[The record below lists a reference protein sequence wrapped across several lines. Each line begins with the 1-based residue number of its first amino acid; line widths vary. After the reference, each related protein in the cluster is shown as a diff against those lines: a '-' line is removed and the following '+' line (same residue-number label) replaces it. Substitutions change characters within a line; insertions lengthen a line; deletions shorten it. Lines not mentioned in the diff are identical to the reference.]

1 MLYYVA
7 NWAPG
12 ERGRVLARV
21 TDSERRQLDR
31 QTMTDGVTHR
41 GNISQHVQA
50 IPSSGIRRFFDLL
63 ASMEGVIS
71 LGVGQP
77 DFVTPNHIRQAAIK
91 SIEDGETYYTSN
103 YGLVELR
110 SAISRHLQRLYGIHY
125 DSGTEIIATAGV
137 SEALNIALEAILD
150 PGDEVLSPDPGYVAY
165 LPAVLLGGGTYIQVP
180 TRAEDGFALRPE
192 ELEQRITPRT
202 KALLIGY
209 PANPTGAVL
218 SREVMLAVAAIVEKH
233 NLFVISDE
241 IYDRLVYGREHI
253 CFATLPKMQDR
264 TILLGGF
271 SKAYAMTGWRLAY
284 ACARGELTEAMMKVH
299 QYVMMSAPTPAQ
311 FAAIE
316 ALNNGEEA
324 VRGMVAE
331 YDRRRKLVV
340 GALNQMGLRCA
351 EPHGAF
357 YAFPNIGSTGMNDET
372 FAERLLMEERVAV
385 IPGSAFGEAGA
396 GHVRI
401 CYAQRYDLLEEAL
414 DRMGRFIN
422 RHKVNGK

>member
-1 MLYYVA
+1 MH
-7 NWAPG
+7 
-12 ERGRVLARV
+12 E
-21 TDSERRQLDR
+21 
-31 QTMTDGVTHR
+31 GVTHR
-41 GNISQHVQA
+41 GNISQAVQT

-77 DFVTPNHIRQAAIK
+77 DFVTPNQIRQAAIR

-110 SAISRHLQRLYGIHY
+110 HNISKHLERLYGVHY
-125 DSGTEIIATAGV
+125 DAGTEIIVTSGV
-137 SEALNIALEAILD
+137 SEALNVALAAIID

-165 LPAVLLGGGTYIQVP
+165 LPCVLLAGGIYTQVP
-180 TRAEDGFALRPE
+180 TSASDGFALHAE

-209 PANPTGAVL
+209 PANPTGAVM
-218 SREVMLAVAAIVEKH
+218 SRAVLEDVARIVQKH

-241 IYDRLVYGREHI
+241 IYDRLVYGTEHT
-253 CFATLPKMQDR
+253 CFATLPGMRER

-284 ACARGELTEAMMKVH
+284 TCARNELTEAMMKVH

-316 ALNNGEEA
+316 ALKSGEED
-324 VRGMVAE
+324 VRGMVSE

-340 GALNQMGLRCA
+340 GALNDMGLVCA

-357 YAFPNIGSTGMNDET
+357 YAFPQIGSSGMNDET

-401 CYAQRYDLLEEAL
+401 CYAQRYELLEEAME
-414 DRMGRFIN
+414 RIERFVSRN
-422 RHKVNGK
+422 RPGGK

>member
-1 MLYYVA
+1 
-7 NWAPG
+7 
-12 ERGRVLARV
+12 
-21 TDSERRQLDR
+21 
-31 QTMTDGVTHR
+31 MTDGVTHR
-41 GNISQHVQA
+41 GNISKHVQA

-77 DFVTPNHIRQAAIK
+77 DFVTPNHIRQAAIR
-91 SIEDGETYYTSN
+91 SIEAGETYYTSN

-110 SAISRHLQRLYGIHY
+110 TAISRHIQRLYGIHY
-125 DSGTEIIATAGV
+125 DAGTEIIVTAGV

-165 LPAVLLGGGTYIQVP
+165 LPAVLLAGGTYMQVP
-180 TRAEDGFALRPE
+180 TRAEDGFTLRPE

-209 PANPTGAVL
+209 PANPTGAL
-218 SREVMLAVAAIVEKH
+218 MSRDVMLAVADIAEKH

-241 IYDRLVYGREHI
+241 IYDRLVYGAEHV

-284 ACARGELTEAMMKVH
+284 ACSRGELTEAMMKVH

-316 ALNNGEEA
+316 ALNNGEEE

-331 YDRRRKLVV
+331 YDRRRRLVV
-340 GALNQMGLRCA
+340 AGLNAMGLRCA
-351 EPHGAF
+351 EPRGAF

-401 CYAQRYDLLEEAL
+401 CYAQRYELLQEAL
-414 DRMGRFIN
+414 ERIERFVK
-422 RHKVNGK
+422 RHKVNGD

>member
-1 MLYYVA
+1 MA
-7 NWAPG
+7 
-12 ERGRVLARV
+12 
-21 TDSERRQLDR
+21 DSL
-31 QTMTDGVTHR
+31 THR
-41 GNISQHVQA
+41 GNISHHVQSL
-50 IPSSGIRRFFDLL
+50 PSSGIRRFFDLL

-110 SAISRHLQRLYGIHY
+110 HAISRHLERLYGVHY
-125 DSGTEIIATAGV
+125 DAGTEIIVTAGV
-137 SEALNIALEAILD
+137 SEGLNIALQAIID

-165 LPAVLLGGGTYIQVP
+165 LPCVLLAGGTFTQVP
-180 TRAEDGFALRPE
+180 TRASDGFQLRPE
-192 ELEQRITPRT
+192 DLEQRITPRT

-209 PANPTGAVL
+209 PANPTGAVM
-218 SREVMLAVAAIVEKH
+218 SRETLTAVAEIVEKH
-233 NLFVISDE
+233 DLFVISDE
-241 IYDRLVYGREHI
+241 IYDRLVYGVEHT
-253 CFATLPKMQDR
+253 CFSTLPGMRER
-264 TILLGGF
+264 TILMGGF

-284 ACARGELTEAMMKVH
+284 TCARGELTEAMMKVH

-316 ALNNGEEA
+316 AIKHGEED
-324 VRGMVAE
+324 VVGMVSE

-340 GALNQMGLRCA
+340 NALNAMGLPCP

-357 YAFPNIGSTGMNDET
+357 YAFPHIGSSGMNDET

-401 CYAQRYDLLEEAL
+401 CYAQRYDLLEEAME
-414 DRMGRFIN
+414 RMRKFVSRN
-422 RHKVNGK
+422 QPAGK

>member
-1 MLYYVA
+1 M
-7 NWAPG
+7 
-12 ERGRVLARV
+12 
-21 TDSERRQLDR
+21 S
-31 QTMTDGVTHR
+31 DGVTHR

-110 SAISRHLQRLYGIHY
+110 AAISRHLQRLYGVHY
-125 DSGTEIIATAGV
+125 DAGTEIIVTAGV
-137 SEALNIALEAILD
+137 SEALNIALAALID

-165 LPAVLLGGGTYIQVP
+165 LPCVLLAGGTYMQVP
-180 TRAEDGFALRPE
+180 TRAEEGFLLHPE
-192 ELEQRITPRT
+192 DLEQRITPRS

-209 PANPTGAVL
+209 PANPTGAVM
-218 SREVMLAVAAIVEKH
+218 SRDTLMAVAEIVDKH

-241 IYDRLVYGREHI
+241 IYDRLVYDTEHV
-253 CFATLPKMQDR
+253 CFSSLPRMRDR

-284 ACARGELTEAMMKVH
+284 TCARSELTEAMMKVH
-299 QYVMMSAPTPAQ
+299 QYIMMSAPTPAQ
-311 FAAIE
+311 FAALE
-316 ALNNGEEA
+316 ALTAGEED

-331 YDRRRKLVV
+331 YDRRRHLLLSR
-340 GALNQMGLRCA
+340 LNAMGLACV
-351 EPHGAF
+351 EPQGAF
-357 YAFPNIGSTGMNDET
+357 YAFPQIGSTGMNDET

-401 CYAQRYDLLEEAL
+401 CYAQRYELLDDAL
-414 DRMGRFIN
+414 DRIESFVA
-422 RHKVNGK
+422 RHRVAAG

>member
-1 MLYYVA
+1 M
-7 NWAPG
+7 
-12 ERGRVLARV
+12 
-21 TDSERRQLDR
+21 S
-31 QTMTDGVTHR
+31 DGVTHR
-41 GNISQHVQA
+41 GNISQHVQS

-77 DFVTPNHIRQAAIK
+77 DFVTPNQIRQAAIK

-110 SAISRHLQRLYGIHY
+110 NAISRHLQKLYGIHY
-125 DSGTEIIATAGV
+125 DSGTEIIVTSGV
-137 SEALNIALEAILD
+137 SESLNVALEAILD

-165 LPAVLLGGGTYIQVP
+165 LPCVLLAGGRYIQVP
-180 TRAEDGFALRPE
+180 TRAEEGFALRPE
-192 ELEQRITPRT
+192 QIEDRISPRT

-209 PANPTGAVL
+209 PANPTGAVM
-218 SREVMLAVAAIVEKH
+218 SREVLEAVAQIVDKH
-233 NLFVISDE
+233 DLFVISDE
-241 IYDRLVYGREHI
+241 IYDRLVYDADHV
-253 CFATLPKMQDR
+253 CFATLPHMRDR
-264 TILLGGF
+264 TVLMGGF

-284 ACARGELTEAMMKVH
+284 TCARPELTEAMMKIH

-316 ALNNGEEA
+316 ALNSGEED
-324 VRGMVAE
+324 VRGMVSE
-331 YDRRRKLVV
+331 YDRRRVMVLSKLREME
-340 GALNQMGLRCA
+340 LPCA
-351 EPHGAF
+351 EPKGAF
-357 YAFPNIGSTGMNDET
+357 YAFPNVGSSGMNDET

-401 CYAQRYDLLEEAL
+401 CYAQRYDLLEEAM
-414 DRMGRFIN
+414 DRMHRFVS
-422 RHKVNGK
+422 RHRGNGAG

>member
-1 MLYYVA
+1 M
-7 NWAPG
+7 
-12 ERGRVLARV
+12 
-21 TDSERRQLDR
+21 S
-31 QTMTDGVTHR
+31 DGVTHR
-41 GNISQHVQA
+41 GNISQHVQS

-77 DFVTPNHIRQAAIK
+77 DFVTPNQIRQAAIK

-110 SAISRHLQRLYGIHY
+110 AAISRHLQRLYDIRY
-125 DSGTEIIATAGV
+125 DAGTEIIVTAGV
-137 SEALNIALEAILD
+137 SEALNVALQAIID

-165 LPAVLLGGGTYIQVP
+165 LPCVLLAGGTYTQVP
-180 TRAEDGFALRPE
+180 TRAEDGFKLHPD
-192 ELEQRITPRT
+192 ELQQRITPRT

-209 PANPTGAVL
+209 PANPTGAVM
-218 SREVMLAVAAIVEKH
+218 SREVMEAVAEIVEKN

-241 IYDRLVYGREHI
+241 IYDRLVYDTQHV
-253 CFATLPKMQDR
+253 CFASLPRMKDR

-284 ACARGELTEAMMKVH
+284 SCARSELTEAMMKVH

-311 FAAIE
+311 FAAVE
-316 ALNNGEEA
+316 ALRSGEED

-331 YDRRRKLVV
+331 YDRRRKLVLSE
-340 GALNQMGLRCA
+340 LNDMGLSCA

-357 YAFPNIGSTGMNDET
+357 YVFPNIGNSGMNDET

-396 GHVRI
+396 GHIRI
-401 CYAQRYDLLEEAL
+401 CYAQRYDLLQEAM
-414 DRMGRFIN
+414 DRMRRFVT
-422 RHKVNGK
+422 RHRVNGGSH

>member
-1 MLYYVA
+1 MS
-7 NWAPG
+7 
-12 ERGRVLARV
+12 
-21 TDSERRQLDR
+21 DSA
-31 QTMTDGVTHR
+31 THR

-103 YGLVELR
+103 YGLIELR
-110 SAISRHLQRLYGIHY
+110 SAISRHLNRLYGVRY
-125 DSGTEIIATAGV
+125 DAGTEIIVTAGV
-137 SEALNIALEAILD
+137 SEGLNVALEAILD

-165 LPAVLLGGGTYIQVP
+165 MPCVLLAGGTYLQVP
-180 TRAEDGFALRPE
+180 TRAQDGFQLRPE
-192 ELEQRITPRT
+192 EIEQRITPRS

-209 PANPTGAVL
+209 PANPTGAVM
-218 SREVMLAVAAIVEKH
+218 SRETMLAVAAIAEKY
-233 NLFVISDE
+233 NLFVIADE
-241 IYDRLVYGREHI
+241 IYDRLVYETEHV
-253 CFATLPKMQDR
+253 CFSTLPNMKER

-284 ACARGELTEAMMKVH
+284 TCARGELTEAMMKVH
-299 QYVMMSAPTPAQ
+299 QYVMMSAPTSAQ

-316 ALNNGEEA
+316 ALNAGEED

-331 YDRRRKLVV
+331 YGRRRKLVV
-340 GALNQMGLRCA
+340 SALNAMGLPCF
-351 EPHGAF
+351 EPRGAF

-372 FAERLLMEERVAV
+372 FAERLLMEEHVAV

-401 CYAQRYDLLEEAL
+401 CYAQRYDLLEQAME
-414 DRMGRFIN
+414 RMRNFVARN
-422 RHKVNGK
+422 RVGAK

>member
-1 MLYYVA
+1 
-7 NWAPG
+7 
-12 ERGRVLARV
+12 
-21 TDSERRQLDR
+21 
-31 QTMTDGVTHR
+31 MTDGVTHR

-77 DFVTPNHIRQAAIK
+77 DFVTPNHIRQAAIR
-91 SIEDGETYYTSN
+91 SIEAGETYYTSN

-110 SAISRHLQRLYGIHY
+110 SAISHHIQRLYEIHY
-125 DSGTEIIATAGV
+125 DSGTEIIVTAGV

-165 LPAVLLGGGTYIQVP
+165 LPAVLLAGGTYIQVP
-180 TRAEDGFALRPE
+180 TRAEDGFTLRPE

-209 PANPTGAVL
+209 PANPTGAVM
-218 SREVMLAVAAIVEKH
+218 SRDVMLAVAAIAEKH

-241 IYDRLVYGREHI
+241 IYDRLVYGAEHV

-316 ALNNGEEA
+316 ALNNGEEE

-331 YDRRRKLVV
+331 YDRRRRLVV
-340 GALNQMGLRCA
+340 AGLNAMGLRCA

-357 YAFPNIGSTGMNDET
+357 YAFPNIGSSGMNDET

-401 CYAQRYDLLEEAL
+401 CYAQRYELLEEAL
-414 DRMGRFIN
+414 ERMARFVK
-422 RHKVNGK
+422 RHRVNGD

>member
-1 MLYYVA
+1 M
-7 NWAPG
+7 
-12 ERGRVLARV
+12 
-21 TDSERRQLDR
+21 S
-31 QTMTDGVTHR
+31 DGLTHR

-110 SAISRHLQRLYGIHY
+110 AAIARHLNKLYGVQY
-125 DSGTEIIATAGV
+125 DAGTEIIVTAGV
-137 SEALNIALEAILD
+137 SEALNIALAAILD

-165 LPAVLLGGGTYIQVP
+165 LPCVQLAGGTYTQVP
-180 TRAEDGFALRPE
+180 TRATDGFRLRPE
-192 ELEQRITPRT
+192 EIEQRITPRT
-202 KALLIGY
+202 KAILIGY
-209 PANPTGAVL
+209 PANPTGAVM
-218 SREVMLAVAAIVEKH
+218 SRETMLAVAAIAEKH

-241 IYDRLVYGREHI
+241 IYDRLVYGAEHI
-253 CFATLPKMQDR
+253 CFSTLPGMKER
-264 TILLGGF
+264 TILMGGF

-284 ACARGELTEAMMKVH
+284 TCARNELTEAMMKVH

-316 ALNNGEEA
+316 ALNHGEED
-324 VRGMVAE
+324 VRGMVDE
-331 YDRRRKLVV
+331 YDRRRRLVV
-340 GALNQMGLRCA
+340 NGLNAMGLSCA

-357 YAFPNIGSTGMNDET
+357 YAFPQIGSTGMNDET

-385 IPGSAFGEAGA
+385 IPGSAFGEGGA

-414 DRMGRFIN
+414 DRMRRFVD
-422 RHKVNGK
+422 RHRVAAK

>member
-1 MLYYVA
+1 M
-7 NWAPG
+7 
-12 ERGRVLARV
+12 
-21 TDSERRQLDR
+21 S
-31 QTMTDGVTHR
+31 DGVTHR

-77 DFVTPNHIRQAAIK
+77 DFVTPNQIRQAAIR
-91 SIEDGETYYTSN
+91 SLEDGETYYTSN

-110 SAISRHLQRLYGIHY
+110 AAISRHLNRLYGVRY
-125 DSGTEIIATAGV
+125 DAGTEIIVTAGV

-165 LPAVLLGGGTYIQVP
+165 LPCVLLAGGRYIQVP
-180 TRAEDGFALRPE
+180 TRASEGFRLRPQ
-192 ELEQRITPRT
+192 ELEARITPRS

-209 PANPTGAVL
+209 PANPTGAVM
-218 SREVMLAVAAIVEKH
+218 SRETLEAVAAIVERYD
-233 NLFVISDE
+233 LFVISDE
-241 IYDRLVYGREHI
+241 IYDRLVYETEHV
-253 CFATLPKMQDR
+253 CFATLPGMRER

-284 ACARGELTEAMMKVH
+284 TCARSELTEAMMKVH

-316 ALNNGEEA
+316 ALASGEED

-331 YDRRRKLVV
+331 YGRRRRLVV
-340 GALNQMGLRCA
+340 DRLNGMGLACGD
-351 EPHGAF
+351 PHGAF
-357 YAFPNIGSTGMNDET
+357 YAFPNIGSSGMNDET

-401 CYAQRYDLLEEAL
+401 CYAQRYELLEEAL
-414 DRMGRFIN
+414 GRIERFLDRHRVSS
-422 RHKVNGK
+422 K

>member
-1 MLYYVA
+1 MH
-7 NWAPG
+7 
-12 ERGRVLARV
+12 E
-21 TDSERRQLDR
+21 
-31 QTMTDGVTHR
+31 GVTHR

-110 SAISRHLQRLYGIHY
+110 HAISRHLDRLYGIRY
-125 DSGTEIIATAGV
+125 DSGTEIIVTTGV
-137 SEALNIALEAILD
+137 SEGLQIALAAIID
-150 PGDEVLSPDPGYVAY
+150 AGDEVLSPDPGYVAY
-165 LPAVLLGGGTYIQVP
+165 LPAVVLAGGTYTQVP
-180 TRAEDGFALRPE
+180 TRASDGFTLRAE
-192 ELEQRITPRT
+192 DLEQRITPRT

-209 PANPTGAVL
+209 PANPTGAVM
-218 SREVMLAVAAIVEKH
+218 SRETALEVAKVVEKH

-241 IYDRLVYGREHI
+241 IYDRLVYGTEHT
-253 CFATLPKMQDR
+253 CFATLPGMRER

-284 ACARGELTEAMMKVH
+284 TCARNELTEAMMKVH
-299 QYVMMSAPTPAQ
+299 QYVMMSAPTAAQ
-311 FAAIE
+311 FAAIQ
-316 ALNNGEEA
+316 ALNHGEED
-324 VRGMVAE
+324 VRGMVHE
-331 YDRRRKLVV
+331 YDRRRRFVV
-340 GALNQMGLRCA
+340 GALNEMGLTCA

-357 YAFPNIGSTGMNDET
+357 YAFPLVGSTGMNDET

-401 CYAQRYDLLEEAL
+401 CYAESYEAL
-414 DRMGRFIN
+414 VEAMQRLRAFVE
-422 RHKVNGK
+422 RHRPASN

>member
-1 MLYYVA
+1 M
-7 NWAPG
+7 P
-12 ERGRVLARV
+12 E
-21 TDSERRQLDR
+21 
-31 QTMTDGVTHR
+31 GVTHR
-41 GNISQHVQA
+41 GNISQSVQT

-110 SAISRHLQRLYGIHY
+110 HNISRHLDRLYGVKY
-125 DSGTEIIATAGV
+125 DAGTEIIVTAGV
-137 SEALNIALEAILD
+137 SEGLNIALAAIID

-165 LPAVLLGGGTYIQVP
+165 LPNVILAGGTYTQIP
-180 TRAEDGFALRPE
+180 TRASDGFTLHPDD
-192 ELEQRITPRT
+192 LEQRITPRT

-218 SREVMLAVAAIVEKH
+218 SRKAMEEVARIVEKH

-241 IYDRLVYGREHI
+241 IYDRLVYGTEHTCFSALPGMRE
-253 CFATLPKMQDR
+253 R
-264 TILLGGF
+264 TILMGGF

-284 ACARGELTEAMMKVH
+284 TCARSELTEAMMKVH

-316 ALNNGEEA
+316 ALRNGEED
-324 VRGMVAE
+324 VRGMVTE
-331 YDRRRKLVV
+331 YDRRRQLVV
-340 GALNQMGLRCA
+340 GALNGMGLACV
-351 EPHGAF
+351 EPRGAF
-357 YAFPNIGSTGMNDET
+357 YAFPHIGSTGMNDET

-401 CYAQRYDLLEEAL
+401 CYAQRYELLEEAM
-414 DRMGRFIN
+414 DRIRRFVDRN
-422 RHKVNGK
+422 RPGGK

>member
-1 MLYYVA
+1 
-7 NWAPG
+7 
-12 ERGRVLARV
+12 
-21 TDSERRQLDR
+21 
-31 QTMTDGVTHR
+31 MTDGVTHR

-103 YGLVELR
+103 YGLIELR
-110 SAISRHLQRLYGIHY
+110 AAISRHLNRLYGIRY
-125 DSGTEIIATAGV
+125 DAGTEIIATAGV
-137 SEALNIALEAILD
+137 SEALNIALQALID

-165 LPAVLLGGGTYIQVP
+165 LPCVLLAGGVYTQVP
-180 TRAEDGFALRPE
+180 TRADDGFTLRPE

-209 PANPTGAVL
+209 PANPTGAVM
-218 SREVMLAVAAIVEKH
+218 SREVMMAVAEIVEKH

-241 IYDRLVYGREHI
+241 IYDRLTYGTEHV
-253 CFATLPKMQDR
+253 CFATLPRMKDR

-284 ACARGELTEAMMKVH
+284 TCARSELTEAMMKVH

-316 ALNNGEEA
+316 ALNGGEED

-331 YDRRRKLVV
+331 YDRRRQFVV
-340 GALNQMGLRCA
+340 RGLNDMGLTCA

-357 YAFPNIGSTGMNDET
+357 YAFPNIGNTGMNDET

-401 CYAQRYDLLEEAL
+401 CYAQKYELLEDAIE
-414 DRMGRFIN
+414 RMRRFVS
-422 RHKVNGK
+422 RHRVNGK

>member
-1 MLYYVA
+1 MH
-7 NWAPG
+7 
-12 ERGRVLARV
+12 E
-21 TDSERRQLDR
+21 
-31 QTMTDGVTHR
+31 GVTHR

-110 SAISRHLQRLYGIHY
+110 HAISRHLDRLYGVHY
-125 DSGTEIIATAGV
+125 DSGTEIIVTAGV
-137 SEALNIALEAILD
+137 SEALNIALEAIID

-165 LPAVLLGGGTYIQVP
+165 LPCVQIAGGTYTQIP
-180 TRAEDGFALRPE
+180 TRASDGFRLHPE
-192 ELEQRITPRT
+192 ELERRITPRT

-209 PANPTGAVL
+209 PANPTGAVVP
-218 SREVMLAVAAIVEKH
+218 RDVMLQVAEIVERY

-241 IYDRLVYGREHI
+241 IYDRLVYDTEHV
-253 CFATLPKMQDR
+253 CFSSLPGMRDR

-284 ACARGELTEAMMKVH
+284 TCARGELTEAMMKVH

-311 FAAIE
+311 FAALQAISH
-316 ALNNGEEA
+316 GEED

-331 YDRRRKLVV
+331 YDRRRKFVV
-340 GALNQMGLRCA
+340 NALNGMGLPCA

-357 YAFPNIGSTGMNDET
+357 YAFPHIGSTGMNDET
-372 FAERLLMEERVAV
+372 FAERMLMEERVAV

-401 CYAQRYDLLEEAL
+401 CYAQSYELLEQAM
-414 DRMGRFIN
+414 DRMRNFVS
-422 RHKVNGK
+422 RHRLSSK

>member
-1 MLYYVA
+1 MH
-7 NWAPG
+7 
-12 ERGRVLARV
+12 E
-21 TDSERRQLDR
+21 
-31 QTMTDGVTHR
+31 GVTHR

-110 SAISRHLQRLYGIHY
+110 HAISRHLDHLYGVHY
-125 DSGTEIIATAGV
+125 DSGTEIIVTAGV
-137 SEALNIALEAILD
+137 SEALNIALEAIID

-165 LPAVLLGGGTYIQVP
+165 LPCVQIAGGTYTQIP
-180 TRAEDGFALRPE
+180 TRASDGFKLHPE
-192 ELEQRITPRT
+192 ELERRITPRT

-209 PANPTGAVL
+209 PANPTGAVVP
-218 SREVMLAVAAIVEKH
+218 RDVMLQVAEIVERH

-241 IYDRLVYGREHI
+241 IYDRLVYDTEHV
-253 CFATLPKMQDR
+253 CFASLPGMKER
-264 TILLGGF
+264 TILMGGF

-284 ACARGELTEAMMKVH
+284 TCARNELTEAMMKVH

-311 FAAIE
+311 FAALE
-316 ALNNGEEA
+316 AINHGEED

-331 YDRRRKLVV
+331 YDRRRKFVV
-340 GALNQMGLRCA
+340 NALNGMGLPCA

-357 YAFPNIGSTGMNDET
+357 YAFPHIGSTGMNDET
-372 FAERLLMEERVAV
+372 FAERMLMEERVAV

-401 CYAQRYDLLEEAL
+401 CYAQSYELLEQAM
-414 DRMGRFIN
+414 DRMRNFVS
-422 RHKVNGK
+422 RHRLSSK

>member
-1 MLYYVA
+1 
-7 NWAPG
+7 
-12 ERGRVLARV
+12 
-21 TDSERRQLDR
+21 
-31 QTMTDGVTHR
+31 MTDGVTHR

-63 ASMEGVIS
+63 ASMDGVIS

-110 SAISRHLQRLYGIHY
+110 AAISRHLNRLYGIRY
-125 DSGTEIIATAGV
+125 DAGTEIIATAGV
-137 SEALNIALEAILD
+137 SEALNIALQAVID

-165 LPAVLLGGGTYIQVP
+165 LPCVLLAGGVYTQVP
-180 TRAEDGFALRPE
+180 TRADDGFTLRPE

-209 PANPTGAVL
+209 PANPTGAVM
-218 SREVMLAVAAIVEKH
+218 SREVMMAVAEIVERH

-241 IYDRLVYGREHI
+241 IYDRLTYGAEHV
-253 CFATLPKMQDR
+253 CFATLPQMKDR

-284 ACARGELTEAMMKVH
+284 TCARSELTEAMMKVH

-316 ALNNGEEA
+316 ALNGGEED
-324 VRGMVAE
+324 VCGMVAE
-331 YDRRRKLVV
+331 YDRRRRFVV
-340 GALNQMGLRCA
+340 QGLNDMGLTCA

-357 YAFPNIGSTGMNDET
+357 YAFPNIGNTGMNDET

-401 CYAQRYDLLEEAL
+401 CYAQKYELLQEAIE
-414 DRMGRFIN
+414 RMRSFVS
-422 RHKVNGK
+422 RHHVNGK

>member
-1 MLYYVA
+1 MS
-7 NWAPG
+7 NTG
-12 ERGRVLARV
+12 
-21 TDSERRQLDR
+21 
-31 QTMTDGVTHR
+31 THR
-41 GNISQHVQA
+41 GNISKHVQA

-110 SAISRHLQRLYGIHY
+110 AAISRHLNKLYNVRY
-125 DSGTEIIATAGV
+125 DAGTEIIVTAGV
-137 SEALNIALEAILD
+137 SEGLQIALEAILD

-165 LPAVLLGGGTYIQVP
+165 LPCVSLAGGVYMQVP
-180 TRAEDGFALRPE
+180 TRASDGFQLHPE
-192 ELEQRITPRT
+192 ELESRITPRT
-202 KALLIGY
+202 KAILFGY
-209 PANPTGAVL
+209 PANPTGAVMTK
-218 SREVMLAVAAIVEKH
+218 ETAHAVAEIAEKH

-241 IYDRLVYGREHI
+241 IYDRLVFGAEHI
-253 CFATLPKMQDR
+253 CFPSLARMKER

-271 SKAYAMTGWRLAY
+271 SKAYAMTGWRLGY
-284 ACARGELTEAMMKVH
+284 TCARGELTEAMMKVH

-311 FAAIE
+311 FAALQ
-316 ALNNGEEA
+316 ALNAGEED

-331 YDRRRKLVV
+331 YDRRRRFVV
-340 GALNQMGLRCA
+340 GRLNEMGLPCQ
-351 EPHGAF
+351 EPKGAF
-357 YAFPNIGSTGMNDET
+357 YAFPQIGSSGMNDET

-401 CYAQRYDLLEEAL
+401 CYAQNYDLLVEAMDRTERFL
-414 DRMGRFIN
+414 DRHRPAA
-422 RHKVNGK
+422 K